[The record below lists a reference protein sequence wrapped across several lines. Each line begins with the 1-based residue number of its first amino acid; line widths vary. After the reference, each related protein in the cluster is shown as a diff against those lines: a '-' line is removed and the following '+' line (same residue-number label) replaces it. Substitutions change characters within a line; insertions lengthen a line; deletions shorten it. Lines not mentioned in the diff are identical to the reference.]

1 MRHNVH
7 IYCCLCIVKIS
18 LTELVKKMVDQ
29 FIRQVSKK
37 TWYRWS
43 FYVNIILFFIIA
55 ISLFFLILDSYEAG
69 KIAQRGGGDM
79 LSQQWLYIGRDIAF
93 LSISFA
99 LVFFQF
105 FRNLLVIIRRSL

>member
-1 MRHNVH
+1 MADQSIRH
-7 IYCCLCIVKIS
+7 
-18 LTELVKKMVDQ
+18 
-29 FIRQVSKK
+29 VSKK

-43 FYVNIILFFIIA
+43 FYIYIILFFIIA

-69 KIAQRGGGDM
+69 KIAQRGGGDL
-79 LSQQWLYIGRDIAF
+79 LSQQWLFVGRDIAF
-93 LSISFA
+93 LSIAFA

>member
-1 MRHNVH
+1 
-7 IYCCLCIVKIS
+7 
-18 LTELVKKMVDQ
+18 MVDQ
-29 FIRQVSKK
+29 SIRQISKK

-55 ISLFFLILDSYEAG
+55 LSITLLISDSFRAG
-69 KIAQRGGGDM
+69 ELNISGTKTE
-79 LSQQWLYIGRDIAF
+79 LSQQWLYIGRDVAF

-105 FRNLLVIIRRSL
+105 FKNLLVIIRRSL

>member
-1 MRHNVH
+1 M
-7 IYCCLCIVKIS
+7 I
-18 LTELVKKMVDQ
+18 DQ
-29 FIRQVSKK
+29 SIRQVSKK

-43 FYVNIILFFIIA
+43 FYINIILFFIIA
-55 ISLFFLILDSYEAG
+55 ISILFLILDSYEAG

-79 LSQQWLYIGRDIAF
+79 LSQAWLSIGRDIAF
-93 LSISFA
+93 LSISLA